1 MFGRIGPM
9 ELVLVLTIAL
19 IIFGPSK
26 LPEIGKSI
34 GRAINEFK
42 SQANSITKD
51 LDISDINEQSKSG
64 STGSGSAENTAAAG
78 GSADTGAGAGS
89 GAGRTGESS
98 ENAENAEHGRET

>member
-34 GRAINEFK
+34 GKAITEFK
-42 SQANSITKD
+42 NQANSIAKD
-51 LDISDINEQSKSG
+51 VDISDLDGAPKKREAPQPRPEDAASG
-64 STGSGSAENTAAAG
+64 
-78 GSADTGAGAGS
+78 D
-89 GAGRTGESS
+89 
-98 ENAENAEHGRET
+98 ENAREKRS